1 MESTTESIARAAT
14 QLRRAAHAFALT
26 GAGISVESG
35 IPDFRSAA
43 GLWAKYPPDEF
54 ATIDAFRANP
64 DKVWRMWRALGESL
78 LEAAPNPGHFALAR
92 LEAAGRIRA
101 VVTQNIDNL
110 HQRAGS
116 ARVIEYHGNGGRT
129 CCLACHRRA
138 PLQAAALGDAA
149 PRCGCGGLLKPDV
162 VLFGELIPTHALF
175 EAEAFAQKADVV
187 LIVGTSAQ
195 VYPAA
200 GLPYTAKKRGAFI
213 VECNIEPTDFTREI
227 TDVFLQGPAG
237 TVLPQLTDAVTAG

>member
-1 MESTTESIARAAT
+1 MDIATENFARAAT

-43 GLWAKYPPDEF
+43 GLWAKYPPEEF

-64 DKVWRMWRALGESL
+64 DKVWRMWRSLGESL
-78 LEAAPNPGHFALAR
+78 LGAAPNPAHVALAQ
-92 LEAAGRIRA
+92 LEAAGRIHA

-116 ARVIEYHGNGGRT
+116 SRVIEYHGNGGRT
-129 CCLACHRRA
+129 YCLSCHRHA
-138 PLQAAALGDAA
+138 PLHVEALSDAA
-149 PRCGCGGLLKPDV
+149 PHCTCGGLLKPDV

-187 LIVGTSAQ
+187 VIVGTSAQ

-213 VECNIEPTDFTREI
+213 IECNVEPTDFTREI

-237 TVLPQLTDAVTAG
+237 TLLPQLADAVATG